1 MSTVTPSASGG
12 TSPTRRTAAPRVA
25 PLPLS
30 SLPRLERKTDWR
42 IALTK
47 FGISFGLH
55 ATALIICGLFTF
67 GTSGVERVISTITL
81 FDDPPPTEAIIER
94 SLAAPTT
101 DQMDSTPTTSTLDNV
116 AMAAVTDSTAGMAL
130 DINDLEASVAV
141 GNNEAISLGNISG
154 IKIGDVTSGRTQA
167 GKSALVRQFGG
178 NSSSEAAVASG
189 LKWLANH
196 QLEDGS
202 WSFDHRQCKDC
213 DGKCEHPGDMKECR
227 IAATGL
233 ALLAYL
239 GGGHTHQKGDYQKQ
253 VRNGVDALVKMG
265 VRTPDG
271 FDLRGEMDSS
281 HAHAAFYSHG
291 IATIALSEIVALS
304 KDAKYRPVAME
315 AVKFIVAAQDPK
327 GGGWRYTPRSPGD
340 TSVVGWQI
348 MALKSAQNAK
358 LKFPSVTFKG
368 ADLFLDSVQSENGSL
383 YGYDNAKTLTP
394 ATVAVGLLS
403 RMYLGWDH
411 KQEGLQKGV
420 AFLDKTKPQPNNM
433 YYNYYATQVLH
444 HWGGEEWTRWNNVMR
459 DRLTTT
465 QHPLSR
471 GHSAGSWDPADPHG
485 NSGGRHYMT
494 CLCVMTLEVYYRH
507 LPIYQRENIKV
518 EF

>member
-1 MSTVTPSASGG
+1 MSTVTPPAAAEGPPTPRKSA
-12 TSPTRRTAAPRVA
+12 PRTAGL
-25 PLPLS
+25 LPLS
-30 SLPRLERKTDWR
+30 SLPVLKRKTDWR
-42 IALTK
+42 TSLTK

-55 ATALIICGLFTF
+55 AIALIICGLFTF
-67 GTSGVERVISTITL
+67 GTAGMEKVISTITL
-81 FDDPPPTEAIIER
+81 FDDQPPTEAIVER

-101 DQMDSTPTTSTLDNV
+101 EQMESTPTSTLENV
-116 AMAAVTDSTAGMAL
+116 AMTAVNDSTAGMTL
-130 DINDLEASVAV
+130 DINDLAPSVAV

-154 IKIGDVTSGRTQA
+154 IKIGDATSGRTQA
-167 GKSALVRQFGG
+167 GKSALVRQYGG

-196 QLEDGS
+196 QLPDGS
-202 WSFDHRQCKDC
+202 WSFDHSQCKDC
-213 DGKCEHPGDMKECR
+213 DGTCSSPGDMKECK

-239 GGGHTHQKGDYQKQ
+239 GGGHTHEKGDYQKQ
-253 VRNGVDALVKMG
+253 VRGGVEALVKMG
-265 VRTPDG
+265 KVTPDG
-271 FDLRGEMDSS
+271 FDLRGELAEN
-281 HAHAAFYSHG
+281 HRHAAYYSQG

-304 KDAKYRPVAME
+304 KDAKYRPVALN
-315 AVKFIVAAQDPK
+315 AVKFVVSSQDPK
-327 GGGWRYTPRSPGD
+327 GGGWRYNPREAGD

-358 LKFPSVTFKG
+358 LKFPGVTFKG
-368 ADLFLDSVQSENGSL
+368 ADLFLDGVQSEEGSL
-383 YGYDNAKTLTP
+383 YAYTDPKQPSPTT
-394 ATVAVGLLS
+394 TAVGLLC

-433 YYNYYATQVLH
+433 YYNYYATQVMH

-465 QHPLSR
+465 QHQLNR

-485 NSGGRHYMT
+485 GAGGRHYMT

-507 LPIYQRENIKV
+507 LPIYQREHIKV

>member
-1 MSTVTPSASGG
+1 MSTVTPSVASG
-12 TSPTRRTAAPRVA
+12 AAPQPRKTTARVVS
-25 PLPLS
+25 LPLS
-30 SLPRLERKTDWR
+30 TLPRLERKTDWR
-42 IALTK
+42 VSLTK

-67 GTSGVERVISTITL
+67 GTAGMEKVISTITV
-81 FDDPPPTEAIIER
+81 FDEPEPEPIIER
-94 SLAAPTT
+94 SPNAPVTN
-101 DQMDSTPTTSTLDNV
+101 QMESTPITSTIENIASSIV
-116 AMAAVTDSTAGMAL
+116 SDSTAGMTL
-130 DINDLEASVAV
+130 DINDLDPSVAV
-141 GNNEAISLGNISG
+141 GSNDAISLGNIAG

-189 LKWLANH
+189 CKWLANH
-196 QLEDGS
+196 QLPDGS
-202 WSFDHRQCKDC
+202 WSFDHRECKDC

-253 VRNGVDALVKMG
+253 VRMGVDALVKMG
-265 VRTPDG
+265 VRTPEG
-271 FDLRGEMDSS
+271 FDLRGEMASN

-304 KDAKYRPVAME
+304 KDAKYRPVALE

-368 ADLFLDSVQSENGSL
+368 ADLFLDSVQSQEGSL
-383 YGYDNAKTLTP
+383 YAYTDPKQPSPTT
-394 ATVAVGLLS
+394 TAVGLLS
-403 RMYLGWDH
+403 RMYLGWDR
-411 KQEGLQKGV
+411 KQEGLQKGIE
-420 AFLDKTKPQPNNM
+420 FLDKTMPQPNNM
-433 YYNYYATQVLH
+433 YYNYYATQVMH

-485 NSGGRHYMT
+485 SSGGRHYMT
-494 CLCVMTLEVYYRH
+494 CLSVMTLEVYYRH

>member
-1 MSTVTPSASGG
+1 MSTARPPASAGSPSA
-12 TSPTRRTAAPRVA
+12 PRKPVPRPAPV
-25 PLPLS
+25 PLS
-30 SLPRLERKTDWR
+30 TLPRLERKTDWKV
-42 IALTK
+42 ALTK

-55 ATALIICGLFTF
+55 ATALIICGFFTF
-67 GTSGVERVISTITL
+67 GTTGMEKVISTITL
-81 FDDPPPTEAIIER
+81 FDEAPPEPIVEK
-94 SLAAPTT
+94 SLSAPMTNE
-101 DQMDSTPTTSTLDNV
+101 MDSTPITSTIENIASTV
-116 AMAAVTDSTAGMAL
+116 ITDSTAGMTL
-130 DINDLEASVAV
+130 DINDLDPSVAV
-141 GNNEAISLGNISG
+141 GSNDAISLGNISG

-167 GKSALVRQFGG
+167 GKAALVRQYGG

-202 WSFDHRQCKDC
+202 WSFDHLQCKDC
-213 DGKCEHPGDMKECR
+213 DGKCGNPGDMKECK

-253 VRNGVDALVKMG
+253 VRNGADALLKMG

-271 FDLRGEMDSS
+271 FDLRGELAAN
-281 HAHAAFYSHG
+281 HGHAAFYSHG

-304 KDAKYRPVAME
+304 KDAKYRPAAME

-327 GGGWRYTPRSPGD
+327 GGGWRYTPRQAGD
-340 TSVVGWQI
+340 TSVVGWQV

-358 LKFPSVTFKG
+358 IRFPLTSFKG
-368 ADLFLDSVQSENGSL
+368 ADLFLDKMSAQDGSL
-383 YGYDNAKTLTP
+383 YGYDSAERLSPTT
-394 ATVAVGLLS
+394 TAVGLLC

-433 YYNYYATQVLH
+433 YYNYYATQVMH

-485 NSGGRHYMT
+485 ASGGRHYMT
-494 CLCVMTLEVYYRH
+494 CLSVMTLEVYYRH

>member
-1 MSTVTPSASGG
+1 MSTANPPASAGPPPTPRKAAS
-12 TSPTRRTAAPRVA
+12 RAAPV
-25 PLPLS
+25 PLS
-30 SLPRLERKTDWR
+30 TLPQLQRKTDWNV
-42 IALTK
+42 ALTK

-67 GTSGVERVISTITL
+67 GSAGMEKVISTITL
-81 FDDPPPTEAIIER
+81 FDEPEPEAIIEK

-101 DQMDSTPTTSTLDNV
+101 DQMDSTPIASSIENI
-116 AMAAVTDSTAGMAL
+116 AATVISDSTAGMTL
-130 DINDLEASVAV
+130 DINDLDPSVAV
-141 GNNEAISLGNISG
+141 GSNEAISLGNIAG
-154 IKIGDVTSGRTQA
+154 IKVGDATSGRTQA
-167 GKSALVRQFGG
+167 GKAALVRQFGG
-178 NSSSEAAVASG
+178 NSSSEASVASG

-196 QLEDGS
+196 QLPDGS
-202 WSFDHRQCKDC
+202 WSFDHHECKEC
-213 DGKCEHPGDMKECR
+213 EGKCGNPGEMKECR

-233 ALLAYL
+233 ALLSYL
-239 GGGHTHQKGDYQKQ
+239 GGGHSHQKGDYQKQ

-271 FDLRGEMDSS
+271 FDLRGELAGN
-281 HAHAAFYSHG
+281 HGHAAFYSHG
-291 IATIALSEIVALS
+291 IATIALTEIVALS
-304 KDAKYRPVAME
+304 KDAKYRPAATE

-340 TSVVGWQI
+340 TSVVGWQV

-358 LKFPSVTFKG
+358 IKFPGITFSG
-368 ADLFLDSVQSENGSL
+368 AELFLDKVSAEDGSL
-383 YGYDNAKTLTP
+383 YGYDSAERLGP
-394 ATVAVGLLS
+394 ATTAVGLLC

-411 KQEGLQKGV
+411 KQEGLQKGI

-433 YYNYYATQVLH
+433 YYNYYATQVMH

-485 NSGGRHYMT
+485 GAGGRHYMT
-494 CLCVMTLEVYYRH
+494 CLSVMTLEVYYRH
-507 LPIYQRENIKV
+507 LPIYQREHIKV